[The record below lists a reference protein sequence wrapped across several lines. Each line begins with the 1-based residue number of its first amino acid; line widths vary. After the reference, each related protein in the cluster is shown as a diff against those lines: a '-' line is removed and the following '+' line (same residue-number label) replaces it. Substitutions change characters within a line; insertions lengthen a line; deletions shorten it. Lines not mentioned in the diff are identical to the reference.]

1 MVMVGDGIN
10 DVLVLVM
17 VDIGMVIG
25 IGIGIDIVM
34 EVVDIML
41 ICGDLNGIV
50 DVIGMSRFIMRN
62 IK

>member
-10 DVLVLVM
+10 DMLVFVI

-25 IGIGIDIVM
+25 IGMDIVM
-34 EVVDIML
+34 EIVDIML
-41 ICGDLNGIV
+41 ICGDLNSIV
-50 DVIGMSRFIMRN
+50 DVICMSRLIMKN